1 MKSFKSAKQHVG
13 KCSKDHHIHGLESK
27 MAASE
32 GSREAC
38 RHGRKCSKV
47 AGHKGRCNSEKPL
60 HSFWESSSVFKLNI
74 RKRKLIEE
82 EKQFDEQHEA
92 KLLLL
97 NDQEEALNTTEL
109 AIQTELNEK
118 GKSYQ

>member
-1 MKSFKSAKQHVG
+1 
-13 KCSKDHHIHGLESK
+13 

-32 GSREAC
+32 GSTEVC
-38 RHGRKCSKV
+38 RHGRKCLKV
-47 AGHKGRCNSEKPL
+47 AGHKGRCNSEKPVHL
-60 HSFWESSSVFKLNI
+60 FWESSSVFKLNI
-74 RKRKLIEE
+74 RKWKLIEE

>member
-1 MKSFKSAKQHVG
+1 M
-13 KCSKDHHIHGLESK
+13 
-27 MAASE
+27 
-32 GSREAC
+32 
-38 RHGRKCSKV
+38 

-97 NDQEEALNTTEL
+97 NDQEEALNTMEL

>member
-1 MKSFKSAKQHVG
+1 MAGNVRRWLGIRADATQKSPF
-13 KCSKDHHIHGLESK
+13 
-27 MAASE
+27 
-32 GSREAC
+32 
-38 RHGRKCSKV
+38 
-47 AGHKGRCNSEKPL
+47 

>member
-1 MKSFKSAKQHVG
+1 
-13 KCSKDHHIHGLESK
+13 

-32 GSREAC
+32 GSTEAC
-38 RHGRKCSKV
+38 RHARKCSKV

>member
-1 MKSFKSAKQHVG
+1 M
-13 KCSKDHHIHGLESK
+13 
-27 MAASE
+27 
-32 GSREAC
+32 
-38 RHGRKCSKV
+38 
-47 AGHKGRCNSEKPL
+47 
-60 HSFWESSSVFKLNI
+60 FKLNI

>member
-1 MKSFKSAKQHVG
+1 
-13 KCSKDHHIHGLESK
+13 

>member
-13 KCSKDHHIHGLESK
+13 NCSKDHHIHGLESK

-32 GSREAC
+32 GSTEAC

-74 RKRKLIEE
+74 RK
-82 EKQFDEQHEA
+82 FDEQHEA

>member
-1 MKSFKSAKQHVG
+1 
-13 KCSKDHHIHGLESK
+13 

-32 GSREAC
+32 GSTEAY

-47 AGHKGRCNSEKPL
+47 AGHKGRCNSEKLL

-74 RKRKLIEE
+74 HKRKLIEE